1 MNKNIPKYNDKGEQ
15 RMKDHHRWAP
25 LIPAAIAF
33 ACVLVGAVLL
43 ATPPL
48 TAANQE
54 GQYVGID
61 QCAACHEETVAQ
73 FRDSIHGK
81 KGFEMRSN
89 HSCET
94 CHGPGK
100 THVDAEGGKGSMK
113 NPASMTK
120 EEKSAMCLT
129 CHDRGTKFMW
139 DGSAHDSRG
148 LACQDCHSVHK
159 PMSAKAQLK
168 TSSETELC
176 FSCHKQKK
184 SQLLRASH
192 HPIREGKMEC
202 SSCHNPHGAQSA
214 SLIDAVS
221 INDKCYE
228 CHAEKRGPVLWEHFP
243 AREDCM
249 TCHEPHGTNHLRM
262 LNAKEPYLCQRCHGD
277 TRHPG
282 TLYDQTRINSFSNRV
297 YIRSCT
303 NCHQQVHGSNHPS
316 GNFLLR

>member
-1 MNKNIPKYNDKGEQ
+1 
-15 RMKDHHRWAP
+15 MKDHHRWTP
-25 LIPAAIAF
+25 IIPAALAF
-33 ACVLVGAVLL
+33 ACVLIGAVLL
-43 ATPPL
+43 AAPPL
-48 TAANQE
+48 APANQE

-61 QCAACHEETVAQ
+61 QCAACHEETVAK

-89 HSCET
+89 NSCET
-94 CHGPGK
+94 CHGPGQA
-100 THVDAEGGKGSMK
+100 HVDAGGGKGSMK
-113 NPASMTK
+113 TPASMTK
-120 EEKSAMCLT
+120 EERSAMCLT
-129 CHDRGTKFMW
+129 CHDRGTKFRW

-159 PMSAKAQLK
+159 PMSTQAQLK

-176 FSCHKQKK
+176 FSCHKDKK
-184 SQLLRASH
+184 SQSFRASH
-192 HPIREGKMEC
+192 HPLREGKMEC
-202 SSCHNPHGAQSA
+202 SSCHNPHGAQNA
-214 SLIDAVS
+214 NLIDAVS
-221 INDKCYE
+221 VNDKCYE
-228 CHAEKRGPVLWEHFP
+228 CHAEKRGPVLWEHAP

-262 LNAKEPYLCQRCHGD
+262 LKAKEPYLCQRCHGD

-282 TLYDQTRINSFSNRV
+282 TLYDQTRINSLSNRV
-297 YIRSCT
+297 FIRSCT

>member
-1 MNKNIPKYNDKGEQ
+1 MSKLI
-15 RMKDHHRWAP
+15 RWSPLALLA
-25 LIPAAIAF
+25 LIP
-33 ACVLVGAVLL
+33 VLL
-43 ATPPL
+43 LAIPL
-48 TAANQE
+48 MSSSPKPATAAQE
-54 GQYVGID
+54 GGYVGMD
-61 QCAACHEETVAQ
+61 QCAACHEATVTAFKET
-73 FRDSIHGK
+73 IHGK
-81 KGFEMRSN
+81 KGFEMRSS
-89 HSCET
+89 HACET

-100 THVDAEGGKGSMK
+100 AHVDAGGGRGSMK
-113 NPASMTK
+113 NPATLPK
-120 EEKSAMCLT
+120 EEKSAICLT
-129 CHDRGTKFMW
+129 CHDRGTKLMW
-139 DGSAHDSRG
+139 EGSTHDTRG

-159 PMSAKAQLK
+159 PMAAEAQLK
-168 TSSETELC
+168 ASSETELC
-176 FSCHKQKK
+176 FSCHKEKK
-184 SQLLRASH
+184 SQFFRASH
-192 HPIREGKMEC
+192 HPLREGKMEC
-202 SSCHNPHGAQSA
+202 SSCHNPHGAQNA

-262 LNAKEPYLCQRCHGD
+262 LKAKEPYICQRCHGD